1 MWYKLDSKE
10 MNKIERVFKKLILNK
25 FSNQFWKKNKR
36 KFTKKISNKKTL
48 SKEISKINP
57 KQRMS
62 KIFE

>member
-1 MWYKLDSKE
+1 